1 RQYIIIYLM
10 KAFLYLTL
18 LPALLPVFLVFRYV
32 YKHDKI
38 EPEPIGFVLKVML
51 YGALFALPCG
61 FIEGILVSR
70 IASIW
75 GENTIEFAFY
85 ENFFGV
91 ALIEELS
98 KLLAFRV
105 LVWKNDN
112 FNFRYDGIVYAV
124 AASLGFAALEN
135 ICYVM
140 RFGTEVS
147 IGRAIF
153 SIPGHA
159 AFGIFMGY
167 YLSRAK
173 NCALKHNYFGLV
185 FFMIFAIA
193 VPVAIHGAYDFLLS
207 EPARN
212 ADYAKYFL
220 VFVIILDIL
229 AWRKIKHEFRTD
241 RRLGPKPEPMHY
253 DQA

>member
-1 RQYIIIYLM
+1 M

-38 EPEPIGFVLKVML
+38 EPEPLGFVLKVML

-61 FIEGILVSR
+61 FIEGIVISR
-70 IASIW
+70 ISSVF
-75 GENTIEFAFY
+75 NPQSIEFAFY

-98 KLLAFRV
+98 KLLAFMV
-105 LVWKNDN
+105 LVWNNKN

-135 ICYVM
+135 VFYVM
-140 RFGTEVS
+140 RFGTQIS
-147 IGRAIF
+147 FGRAIF

-159 AFGIFMGY
+159 SFGIFMGY

-173 NCALKHNYFGLV
+173 NSALKYNIFGLA
-185 FFMIFAIA
+185 FFMILA
-193 VPVAIHGAYDFLLS
+193 VAFPVAIHGAYDFLLS
-207 EPARN
+207 DPARE
-212 ADYAKYFL
+212 AGYSSRFF
-220 VFVIILDIL
+220 VFVLIIDFL
-229 AWRKIKHEFRTD
+229 AWRKIKHDFRTD
-241 RRLGPKPEPMHY
+241 RRLGPKPEPMHF
-253 DQA
+253 DQV

>member
-1 RQYIIIYLM
+1 
-10 KAFLYLTL
+10 
-18 LPALLPVFLVFRYV
+18 
-32 YKHDKI
+32 
-38 EPEPIGFVLKVML
+38 
-51 YGALFALPCG
+51 
-61 FIEGILVSR
+61 
-70 IASIW
+70 
-75 GENTIEFAFY
+75 
-85 ENFFGV
+85 
-91 ALIEELS
+91 
-98 KLLAFRV
+98 
-105 LVWKNDN
+105 
-112 FNFRYDGIVYAV
+112 
-124 AASLGFAALEN
+124 
-135 ICYVM
+135 M

-207 EPARN
+207 EPARD
-212 ADYAKYFL
+212 ADYARYFL